1 MNKANTTSFQFDPKL
16 DEEYLTRMYGGDL
29 SFAHDMFQL
38 YMDTVADALPAIQGA
53 LRQKDTPQLGTWIH
67 KLRPCYAMV
76 GLDQLYQVADR
87 MEDRGVENYAW
98 EDLSR
103 LVSQIIDDTQSSL
116 KIIQSDCVRLHEAM
130 QRVANR

>member
-1 MNKANTTSFQFDPKL
+1 MNKANAISFQFDPKL
-16 DEEYLTRMYGGDL
+16 DEEYLIRMYAGDL

-38 YMDTVADALPAIQGA
+38 YMDTVADALPALQEA
-53 LRQKDTPQLGTWIH
+53 LRQQDIPQLGSWIH

-76 GLDQLYQVADR
+76 GLDQLYQAADR

-103 LVSQIIDDTQSSL
+103 LVSQIIDETQSSL
-116 KIIQSDCVRLHEAM
+116 KIIQSDSVRLHEAM
-130 QRVANR
+130 QSVSNS